1 MINSSLKTFAR
12 SFLRETRYMLI
23 NILGLS
29 VGIAAFLLIAV
40 YLKSELEYD
49 GFHDNSDRIHRVL
62 YHSITPTNDLVWARS
77 GPGMAPVI
85 AETFPDVEAAVRVLA
100 GKNVLDPDPLV
111 SHGEKQFL
119 EPSLF
124 YADADF
130 FEVFTFQT
138 VDDRPIDF
146 SDPFAVVITASTAA
160 KYFGDSDPIGQVL
173 NIAGQG
179 DYLVKQVIE
188 DIPANSHF
196 HFDLIANLA
205 SHSVSK
211 NDTWSW
217 TRVYTYLLLRE
228 GVDAGAVEQR
238 LQSALETN
246 FAARSFGGSSFQQW
260 RDAGNQVNLLLQPLR
275 SIHLDSDHASEFEPG
290 GDLGTVQLFMVVA
303 LMVLLLACI
312 NFVNLSTAQI
322 SKGARDVGV
331 RKSLGATRA
340 DLMKQFIGQAVL
352 SSLLALLLAIA
363 LCVLVFPHLNT
374 MLGQRMEAPVNAWY
388 WVPAGLIFPL
398 LLGLLAG
405 AYPAFYLSH
414 FDPARVLKPGQ
425 SGEGRKS
432 VLRNALTVL
441 QFSTS
446 MGLVIATLTIGHQV
460 DYMLEKDRGFANNLL
475 VMERANI
482 LGDQTET
489 FKDLLK
495 RNPTIKSVTSSSTV
509 PGSWIGSV
517 SLYPVSGSL
526 ADRVVVYP
534 IFTDF
539 DFHETYDFDF
549 VEGRGFSKDLASDSL
564 AVIINEAAMRAF
576 GLQHIEG
583 EYLKGWKSA
592 PHPIVGVVRDFNQQS
607 PKAQVE
613 PMVLF
618 VNFFPSMQNMTVSFA
633 SEDNHSGLQHI
644 QESWDQLVPDEP
656 LIYSFVDEN
665 FNKLYSAELEM
676 RNLFSML
683 SFLAMGIAALG
694 LYGMVHFIAEQRG
707 KEFAI
712 RKILGATSGI
722 IFRLMAGEF
731 GKLMMIAFLMTI
743 PAIYFLMDRWLSGF
757 AYRSVVPL
765 GSVLL
770 AGLAVV
776 LITLLAVVGR
786 TYRSALEN
794 PVDSL
799 HAE

>member
-1 MINSSLKTFAR
+1 MTNSLKAFFR

-29 VGIAAFLLIAV
+29 VGIAAFLLIAT

-49 GFHDNSDRIHRVL
+49 GFHSNSDRIHRVL

-77 GPGMAPVI
+77 GPGMAPFI

-111 SHGEKQFL
+111 SYGEKQFL
-119 EPSLF
+119 ESSLF

-130 FEVFTFQT
+130 FQVFTFET
-138 VDDRPIDF
+138 VDGSAIDF
-146 SDPFAVVITASTAA
+146 SDPYAVVITASTAA
-160 KYFGDSDPIGQVL
+160 KYFGESDPIGQVL

-179 DYLVKQVIE
+179 DYVVRQVIK

-205 SHSVSK
+205 SHSTGK

-217 TRVYTYLLLRE
+217 TRVYTYLMLKE
-228 GVDAGAVEQR
+228 GADSDGVEQR
-238 LQSALETN
+238 LQAALEAN
-246 FAARSFGGSSFQQW
+246 FAGRSFGGSSFSEWQE
-260 RDAGNQVNLLLQPLR
+260 AGNRVNLLLQPLR
-275 SIHLDSDHASEFEPG
+275 SIHLDPDHASEFEPG
-290 GDLGTVQLFMVVA
+290 GDLATIQLFMLVA
-303 LMVLLLACI
+303 LMVLLLACV
-312 NFVNLSTAQI
+312 NFINLSTAQT
-322 SKGARDVGV
+322 SKRAREVGV
-331 RKSLGATRA
+331 RKSLGATRFM
-340 DLMKQFIGQAVL
+340 LMKQFIGQAVL
-352 SSLLALLLAIA
+352 SSLLAMLLAIV
-363 LCVLVFPHLNT
+363 LCVLVFPYLNA
-374 MLGQRMEAPVNAWY
+374 MLGYRMAVPALAWY
-388 WVPAGLIFPL
+388 WIPTGLILPV
-398 LLGLLAG
+398 LLGLMAG

-414 FDPARVLKPGQ
+414 FDPARVLRPGQ
-425 SGEGRKS
+425 TGQGRKS
-432 VLRNALTVL
+432 LLRNALTVL
-441 QFSTS
+441 QFAIS
-446 MGLVIATLTIGHQV
+446 MGLVVATLTITHQV
-460 DYMLEKDRGFANNLL
+460 DYMLEKDRGFANDLL

-489 FKDLLK
+489 FKNLLK
-495 RNPTIKSVTSSSTV
+495 RNPAIKSVTSSSTV

-517 SLYPVSGSL
+517 SLYPTSGSL
-526 ADRVVVYP
+526 ADRAVVYP

-539 DFHETYDFDF
+539 DFHETYGFQF
-549 VEGRGFSKDLASDSL
+549 VQGRGFSKDRASDSL
-564 AVIINEAAMRAF
+564 AVIINEAALKAF
-576 GLQHIEG
+576 GLKGIEG

-592 PHPIVGVVRDFNQQS
+592 PHPIVGVVKDFNQRS
-607 PKAQVE
+607 PKDQVE

-633 SEDNHSGLQHI
+633 SDDNQMAMQHI
-644 QESWDQLVPDEP
+644 QESWNQLVPDEP

-665 FNKLYSAELEM
+665 FNKLYSSELEM

-683 SFLAMGIAALG
+683 SLLAMGIAALG

-722 IFRLMAGEF
+722 IFRLMASEF
-731 GKLMMIAFLMTI
+731 GRLMCIAFLIAI
-743 PAIYFLMDRWLSGF
+743 PAVYLLMDRWLNGF
-757 AYRSVVPL
+757 AYRSAVPF
-765 GSVLL
+765 SAILL

-776 LITLLAVVGR
+776 FITLIAVMGR
-786 TYRSALEN
+786 TSRSALEN
-794 PVDSL
+794 PVKSL
-799 HAE
+799 YGE